1 MVERAEFEKLRD
13 AVEHADEVQQPDPF
27 AEAAEHQEERDQARL
42 KGQAQAELKRATETV
57 DASAGEAKQK
67 GDELARDAKQAA
79 DKGKKEAKE
88 AFAEGKKEAKDLAG
102 KLEREGKAE
111 VCCDQT
117 DCFCLRARPR
127 GRVTDIVLLPVRRR
141 SCSARRAKS
150 SARAATSQSAT
161 RRLPLA
167 SSVLVRPDTRL

>member
-88 AFAEGKKEAKDLAG
+88 AFTEGKKEAKDLAG

-111 VCCDQT
+111 VCCD
-117 DCFCLRARPR
+117 
-127 GRVTDIVLLPVRRR
+127 
-141 SCSARRAKS
+141 
-150 SARAATSQSAT
+150 
-161 RRLPLA
+161 
-167 SSVLVRPDTRL
+167 